1 MISTSDLAGRLYY
14 EYENY
19 FEKELTHR
27 RFLYSNIR
35 HMVDRLKNKNNFTVK
50 KAGKS
55 ELGKDIFLIRYGIG
69 KIKIFLWSQMHG
81 NEATATMALFD
92 IFNFLSNKND
102 FTEFKKF
109 ISEKLTIYFLPVVN
123 PDGADLFQR
132 RNYFGIDLNRDAA
145 RLASKEAKLLMKIF
159 KELKPDFGFNLH
171 DQDTR
176 YSAGNSFKPA
186 TISFLA
192 PPIDNSK
199 KLTHS
204 RLNSE
209 KLISELF
216 SILSEYIPGH
226 IAKYSDEF
234 EPRSFGDNFQKMGT
248 STILV
253 ESGGWKNDP
262 EKFFIRKLNF
272 ILILSAFQSIASKNY
287 KNHEPEVYDKI
298 PLNQELLRDL
308 IVRNVT
314 VNYNNRNCKIDI
326 AVNLEEINIPGKKL
340 FYHKSKIEDLGD
352 LSTFYGYEDHDF
364 SGLSVEPGKTFPEA
378 FNTIKDLE
386 KISFEELY
394 KKGFTNVIVK
404 EPLQQDWTGLPINIY
419 QTTPENKHQI
429 ELDAP
434 ANLIFIKN
442 NNVKHVVINGSLFNL
457 QSKTGQIKNGL
468 TFH

>member
-14 EYENY
+14 EYEKY
-19 FEKELTHR
+19 FEVKLTHR
-27 RFLYSNIR
+27 RFLYSDILLLING
-35 HMVDRLKNKNNFTVK
+35 LKNKNNFAIK

-55 ELGKDIFLIRYGIG
+55 ELGKDIFLVSYGKG
-69 KIKIFLWSQMHG
+69 KTKIFLWSQMHG

-102 FTEFKKF
+102 FVELKNFLLKET
-109 ISEKLTIYFLPVVN
+109 TIYFLPVVN

-132 RNYFGIDLNRDAA
+132 RNYFDIDLNRDAA

-159 KELKPDFGFNLH
+159 KELQPDFGFNLH

-192 PPIDNSK
+192 PPVDNSK
-199 KLTHS
+199 KMTLC
-204 RLNSE
+204 RLNSV

-216 SILSEYIPGH
+216 SILSKYIPGH
-226 IAKYSDEF
+226 IAKYSDDY
-234 EPRSFGDNFQKMGT
+234 EPRAFGDNFQKMGT
-248 STILV
+248 STILI

-262 EKFFIRKLNF
+262 EKLFIRKLNF
-272 ILILSAFQSIASKNY
+272 ILILSALQSITLKNY
-287 KNHEPEVYDKI
+287 KNQQPEVYDRI

-308 IVRNVT
+308 IIRNVA
-314 VNYNNRNCKIDI
+314 VNRNDKKCKIDI
-326 AVNLEEINIPGKKL
+326 AVNFEEINIPGKQL
-340 FYHKSKIEDLGD
+340 FYYKSKIEDLGD
-352 LSTFYGYEDHDF
+352 LTTFYGYEDHNF
-364 SGLSVEPGKTFPEA
+364 SGLNVETGKTFPEI

-386 KISFEELY
+386 KTNFEELY
-394 KKGFTNVIVK
+394 KKGFTNVIIK
-404 EPLQQDWTGLPINIY
+404 EPPPQNWTNLPINIF
-419 QTTPENKHQI
+419 QRMPGKKDQI

-434 ANLIFIKN
+434 ANLIFIKDN
-442 NNVKHVVINGSLFNL
+442 IIKYVVVNGYLFNL

-468 TFH
+468 IFH